1 MDEKIIRTAML
12 LKASHVETDLGM
24 YGHHSS
30 GCTIDPNCKEDQ
42 KFIRQAEE
50 FLSLNI
56 DLL

>member
-1 MDEKIIRTAML
+1 MDENIIRTAML
-12 LKASHVETDLGM
+12 LKAPHVETDLGM

-50 FLSLNI
+50 FLSL
-56 DLL
+56 DVQSL

>member
-1 MDEKIIRTAML
+1 MDENILRTALL
-12 LKASHVETDLGM
+12 LKAPHVEVDLGM
-24 YGHHSS
+24 YGQHCS
-30 GCTIDPNCKEDQ
+30 GCTIDPNCEHDK